1 MPRRSTAPLVMEQ
14 LLSNIIPGNN
24 FHDKWILDKEIANA
38 IKDDKRSIITT
49 YSNLNRLISRKW
61 SFHKERVVVNNYSIT
76 KFTRTFKQKPRSR
89 VIFY

>member
-1 MPRRSTAPLVMEQ
+1 MEQ

-49 YSNLNRLISRKW
+49 YSNLNRLISSK
-61 SFHKERVVVNNYSIT
+61 
-76 KFTRTFKQKPRSR
+76 
-89 VIFY
+89 